1 MSLHEKIGQ
10 DVKRAM
16 KARDDIRVSALR
28 MLRSAIKN
36 LQVEKGRE
44 LTDDEIQ
51 SVISSHIR
59 KGNEAAGEFRAGGR
73 EDLAQKE
80 EDEIAIYYDYL
91 PKQLSPEAIEA
102 ALREIITELSAQGPK
117 DMGRVMKTAMERMA
131 GQAQG
136 KEVSKIA
143 GRLLAS

>member
-1 MSLHEKIGQ
+1 MSLNEKITQ
-10 DVKRAM
+10 DFKKAM
-16 KARDDIRVSALR
+16 KARDEIRVSTLR
-28 MLRSAIKN
+28 MLRSAMKN

-44 LTDDEIQ
+44 LSDDEIQ

-59 KGNEAAGEFRAGGR
+59 KGKEAAGEFRAGGR

-80 EDEIAIYYDYL
+80 ENEIAICYDYL
-91 PKQLSPEAIEA
+91 PQQLSPEEIEA
-102 ALREIITELSAQGPK
+102 TLRGIITELGARGPK
-117 DMGRVMKTAMERMA
+117 DMGTVMKTAMGKMA